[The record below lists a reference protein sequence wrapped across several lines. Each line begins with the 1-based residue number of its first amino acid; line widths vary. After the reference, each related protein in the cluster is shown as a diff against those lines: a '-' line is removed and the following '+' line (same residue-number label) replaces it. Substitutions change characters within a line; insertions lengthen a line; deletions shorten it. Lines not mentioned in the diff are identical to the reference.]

1 MPKDAQLIS
10 AAARIVRDP
19 LAIFLIV
26 GVALFAVYA
35 LLADRPD
42 EIEVSR
48 ATTQRL
54 VADYAALSGRQLTP
68 VEARR
73 IVAEHVDDE
82 LWFREAI
89 KRGMHLS
96 DAGVRARLVER
107 IKGDI
112 AGSAAEPTEDD
123 LLAFYTRHI
132 EAYRTE
138 PALSFDQVFFERQ
151 PKDGVSLLARLH
163 RGELLAGDDFWMGA
177 KMARY
182 GESMVSSV
190 FGLAFM
196 ERLRALPLKSWEGP
210 LRSDRGWHFV
220 RVMERV
226 PQSTQS
232 YSDIR
237 GQVKQDYLADLDKV
251 RLKAALDGIRQNYR
265 IRLPD

>member
-1 MPKDAQLIS
+1 MLKNAQFIP
-10 AAARIVRDP
+10 AATRIFRDP

-26 GVALFAVYA
+26 GIALFAGYA
-35 LLADRPD
+35 LVADRPD
-42 EIEVSR
+42 DIDVSR

-54 VADYAALSGRQLTP
+54 VADYASLSGRQP
-68 VEARR
+68 SPAEARR
-73 IVAEHVDDE
+73 IVADHVDDE

-89 KRGMHLS
+89 KRGIHLTDS
-96 DAGVRARLVER
+96 AVRARLVER

-112 AGSAAEPTEDD
+112 AGSAPEPTEDD

-138 PALSFDQVFFERQ
+138 PALSFDQVFFESQ
-151 PKDGVSLLARLH
+151 PADGVSLLARLN
-163 RGELLAGDDFWMGA
+163 RGERLAGDDFWMGA

-190 FGLAFM
+190 FGLSFM
-196 ERLRALPLKSWEGP
+196 ERLRGLPLKSWQGP

-220 RVMERV
+220 RIMERV
-226 PQSTQS
+226 PQSTQG
-232 YSDIR
+232 YGDVR

-251 RLKAALDGIRQNYR
+251 RLKSALDAIRKNYR
-265 IRLPD
+265 VTLPD